1 MLNSKRPVSMIKNM
15 AVSFALDAGREFVE
29 SASTLYIKTPSLV
42 VG

>member
-15 AVSFALDAGREFVE
+15 AVPFALDAGREFVE
-29 SASTLYIKTPSLV
+29 SASTFYIKIPSLV